1 MKEELLTDLRGAL
14 YGVIPTDEI
23 SNVLDIV
30 TYVLSD
36 YDLVKK
42 ETALVVYN
50 DTDQTIYQRFFIA
63 KAVEG
68 LTQKSLEYYNEILT
82 QFFRK
87 LGKHV
92 KDISTDDVRCYLA
105 YKKVEKL
112 TDNSLNN
119 IRRVLSSFF
128 TWCVAEELIERSP
141 TARIKSI
148 RPMKKTRK
156 PFSEEEMEMLRHSAK
171 SLRNKAIIEFLF
183 STGCRVSEA
192 VSVNKQD
199 VDFIN
204 GKVDV
209 LGKGRKYRTV
219 YLSTRCAFTLKEYL
233 DSRSDDDDA
242 LFVRNPE
249 YCNGFIKFGRLSAEG
264 VGIMLRTLGRK
275 AGIDNVHPHRFRR
288 TVATT
293 ALKRGMPIEQVQK
306 MLGHSNIQT
315 TTIYAQSSEEDLK
328 LSHSKYVI

>member
-1 MKEELLTDLRGAL
+1 
-14 YGVIPTDEI
+14 
-23 SNVLDIV
+23 
-30 TYVLSD
+30 
-36 YDLVKK
+36 
-42 ETALVVYN
+42 
-50 DTDQTIYQRFFIA
+50 
-63 KAVEG
+63 
-68 LTQKSLEYYNEILT
+68 
-82 QFFRK
+82 
-87 LGKHV
+87 
-92 KDISTDDVRCYLA
+92 
-105 YKKVEKL
+105 
-112 TDNSLNN
+112 
-119 IRRVLSSFF
+119 
-128 TWCVAEELIERSP
+128 
-141 TARIKSI
+141 
-148 RPMKKTRK
+148 MKKNRK
-156 PFSEEEMEMLRHSAK
+156 PLSEEEMEMLRHSAK

-315 TTIYAQSSEEDLK
+315 TTIYAQFSEEDLK